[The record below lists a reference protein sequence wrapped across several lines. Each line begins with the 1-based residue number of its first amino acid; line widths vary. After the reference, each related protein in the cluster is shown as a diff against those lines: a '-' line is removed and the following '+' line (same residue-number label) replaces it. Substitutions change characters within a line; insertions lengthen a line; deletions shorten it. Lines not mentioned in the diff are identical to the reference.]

1 MLEAAVPNLSGTRDL
16 LPGRQLNYRV
26 EGKGMVLGWFKCMTF
41 IVHFISIIIISTL
54 PQIIRY

>member
-26 EGKGMVLGWFKCMTF
+26 EGKGMVLGWFKYMTF
-41 IVHFISIIIISTL
+41 IVHFISMIVSSTP
-54 PQIIRY
+54 PQIITH